1 MDFLHNRLGQ
11 VPLFL
16 NYIFHTPEYSYN
28 TLLHLRVCSTIE
40 HNESISHFST
50 GSDGSFPSMRP
61 EKLIDRYRRIWP
73 VNHFYIADT
82 RSAKL

>member
-1 MDFLHNRLGQ
+1 MDFLSQSPRSI
-11 VPLFL
+11 PLFL
-16 NYIFHTPEYSYN
+16 SQIFHTPEYSYSA
-28 TLLHLRVCSTIE
+28 LLHLKVCSTIE

-50 GSDGSFPSMRP
+50 GSDGSFPSLGP
-61 EKLIDRYRRIWP
+61 KELSDRYRHIWP